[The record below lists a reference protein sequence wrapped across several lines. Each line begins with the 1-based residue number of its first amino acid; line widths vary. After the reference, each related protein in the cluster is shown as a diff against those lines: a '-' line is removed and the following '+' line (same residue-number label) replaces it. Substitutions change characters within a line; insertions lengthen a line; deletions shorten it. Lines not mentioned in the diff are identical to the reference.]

1 MREKQQQRIA
11 QQNRR
16 LEEFKTSAK
25 PSIANPDILLTP
37 LEAKNEVK
45 QLQQFQKLVNDKK
58 RLEKF
63 SVEVQEAKV
72 SDILERKEKEAE
84 KREHIR

>member
-1 MREKQQQRIA
+1 
-11 QQNRR
+11 
-16 LEEFKTSAK
+16 
-25 PSIANPDILLTP
+25 LLTP

-63 SVEVQEAKV
+63 SVEV
-72 SDILERKEKEAE
+72 
-84 KREHIR
+84 

>member
-1 MREKQQQRIA
+1 
-11 QQNRR
+11 
-16 LEEFKTSAK
+16 
-25 PSIANPDILLTP
+25 LLTP

>member
-1 MREKQQQRIA
+1 
-11 QQNRR
+11 
-16 LEEFKTSAK
+16 
-25 PSIANPDILLTP
+25 LLTP

-63 SVEVQEAKV
+63 SVEAQEAKV

>member
-1 MREKQQQRIA
+1 
-11 QQNRR
+11 
-16 LEEFKTSAK
+16 
-25 PSIANPDILLTP
+25 LLTP

-72 SDILERKEKEAE
+72 SDILDRKEKEAE